1 MTISEI
7 FNLFNQSPTQKKVV
21 ENILNEFNFYHSI
34 KGSKASHPALI
45 LSGAYYFLQQTKAEK
60 NLVFICDSHEQAA
73 YFFNDIQNF
82 AEKLFEENLSSI
94 FFFPASY
101 KKPYAITDID
111 NANVLSRAELL
122 NRLNKENQTTLV
134 ITYPQALQEKVITK
148 KQLTKNTLQLKLNE
162 KISIEFITDLLFE
175 YNFERVDYVY
185 EPGQY
190 SVRGGIVD
198 IFSFS
203 NDLPFRIEFFGEE
216 VESIRSFDITTQLSV
231 RNYNNINI
239 IPNLQDSTI
248 VESYES
254 LPEFLPQSA
263 VYFFTDFGFA
273 LEQLEN
279 FFELCTKEYE
289 LIHSEIKHLPPQDLY
304 MSNVELAGQMQE
316 RKVFDFA
323 TKNVIP
329 VEQELIFNT
338 EPQPS
343 FNKNFELLIAD
354 LKANDLKNYKT
365 ILFAD
370 TTKQIE
376 RIESILRDVSKSNN
390 FHEYLNVEN

>member
-1 MTISEI
+1 MTIIEI
-7 FNLFNQSPTQKKVV
+7 FNLFNQSLSQQKIV
-21 ENILNEFNFYHSI
+21 ENIHSESNFYHSI

-45 LSGAYYFLQQTKAEK
+45 ISGAYYYLRQTKSEK
-60 NLVFICDSHEQAA
+60 NLVFVCDSHEQAA

-82 AEKLFEENLSSI
+82 AEKLIEENSSSI

-101 KKPYAITDID
+101 KKPYALTDID

-122 NRLNKENQTTLV
+122 NRLNKENLTTLV

-148 KQLTKNTLQLKLNE
+148 TQLIKNTLQLTLQE

-254 LPEFLPQSA
+254 LPQFLSENT
-263 VYFFTDFGFA
+263 VYFFTNFGFA

-279 FFELCTKEYE
+279 FFELCTKEFE
-289 LIHSEIKHLPPQDLY
+289 SINSGVKHLPPQDLY
-304 MSNVELAGQMQE
+304 MSNVELAGQMQA

-323 TKNVIP
+323 PKNVIP
-329 VEQELIFNT
+329 VEQEILFNT

-354 LKANDLKNYKT
+354 LKSKNRKYFKRC
-365 ILFAD
+365 F
-370 TTKQIE
+370 K
-376 RIESILRDVSKSNN
+376 
-390 FHEYLNVEN
+390 VE